1 MKKKLLSSVQRRL
14 LREQDELELDMS
26 EESEEVAPEESP
38 EMGEDEAA
46 LDDIPVEES
55 EPEEELEEP
64 EEDKI
69 RLLTTTIDSL
79 EKMRGSLNKKGLL
92 IAMQLSDF
100 STQRRIQSVSD
111 ELGQIV
117 NHLNDKMLKTV
128 AKSPLEMGQATEWLA
143 GDE

>member
-26 EESEEVAPEESP
+26 EESEDVAPEESP

-55 EPEEELEEP
+55 EP

-92 IAMQLSDF
+92 VAMQLSDF
-100 STQRRIQSVSD
+100 STQRRIQSISD
-111 ELGQIV
+111 ELGQII
-117 NHLNDKMLKTV
+117 NHLNDKMLKAV